1 MQYRYGG
8 DSIYTFAG
16 PVLIALNPCKALPLY
31 TREVA
36 EAYKAAARDTVHG
49 LQPHIYLVAANA
61 FRNMLREKSSQSL
74 IVNGG
79 RGEGRGVKGWREG
92 RLVHATKEM
101 IPHAALVRKD
111 QCSRTPRSPYP
122 YH

>member
-1 MQYRYGG
+1 M
-8 DSIYTFAG
+8 
-16 PVLIALNPCKALPLY
+16 
-31 TREVA
+31 A

-79 RGEGRGVKGWREG
+79 REQGRGVKGGGEEG
-92 RLVHATKEM
+92 RGRL
-101 IPHAALVRKD
+101 
-111 QCSRTPRSPYP
+111 SRHMSLTLPWSGRAREA
-122 YH
+122 